1 VPEAA
6 APPAPQAGQA
16 AAPPAKEKKIPRPPN
31 KKVSTPTIL
40 QMEAVECGAAALAM
54 ILAHHGLWVPLEEL
68 RVQCG
73 VSRDGSKA
81 SNVLKAARNYGLDA
95 KGYKYGE
102 LEKLYEQELPVILFW
117 NFNHFVVLDG
127 YKNGEIFLNDPA
139 QGPRKVTM
147 QELDGSYSGVV
158 LTFKKSPEFKKGG
171 APPTMGPALRRR
183 LTGSEIAL
191 AFTVLCGLFLVI
203 PGLIIPTFTRV
214 FIDDYLVRGQSWMV
228 TYLMWFMI
236 GTLVVQ
242 GVLTWLQKY
251 YLLRLESKLALSTS
265 SAFFNHI
272 LRLPAAY
279 FGQRFAGEIGSRVL
293 INDKVAKVVSGKLA
307 TTAIDLVMMIFYFIL
322 MCLYS
327 VSLTL
332 IVTAIGLLNVGA
344 VQLSSRLRVDASR
357 RLMQDKGKLMG
368 VAMNGLQMIET
379 IKATGSESEF
389 YARWAGYY
397 AKSVN
402 TQQFLQVLGQSQSSI
417 PNLVQT
423 LSTAAVLVIGGYK
436 VMNGDLTVG
445 MLVAYQ
451 TLLGSFMRP
460 INTLVSFGSTLQE
473 LQADM
478 NRLDDVLRYPED
490 KQYSQD
496 RSKLQYD
503 PSVVKLSGLVELK
516 NVTFGYNPLDPP
528 LIEDF
533 SLRVEPGRRVALVGS
548 SGSGKSTVAKVIS
561 GLFEHWGGEILFD
574 GKPRNEIPRDLL
586 VNSIAVVDQEVFLF
600 GGTVN
605 ENVTM
610 WDGTV
615 PVARVGMASRDA
627 AIAEVVEAREGGYK
641 SVVQEGGGNFSGG
654 QCQRLEIAR
663 GLVGEPTIMILD
675 EATSALDPTTEMH
688 IDDSMRRRGCTCI
701 IIAHRLSTIRDAD
714 EIIVLERGKIV
725 QRGTHD
731 KMKDIEGP
739 YRKLIGAH

>member
-1 VPEAA
+1 VPDLPQPLPPPDAPAEAK
-6 APPAPQAGQA
+6 PKG
-16 AAPPAKEKKIPRPPN
+16 IPRPPN
-31 KKVSTPTIL
+31 KKVVTPTIL
-40 QMEAVECGAAALAM
+40 QMEAVECGAAALSM
-54 ILAHHGLWVPLEEL
+54 IMAHYGLWAPLEEV

-81 SNVLKAARNYGLDA
+81 SNVLKAARNYGFEA
-95 KGYKYGE
+95 KGFKMSE
-102 LEKLYEQELPVILFW
+102 LDKLYEQELPCILFW

-127 YKNGEIFLNDPA
+127 YKNGEVFLNDPA
-139 QGPRKVTM
+139 QGPRKIALE
-147 QELDGSYSGVV
+147 ELDGSYSGVV
-158 LTFKKSPEFKKGG
+158 LTFKPSPEFKKSG

-183 LTGSEIAL
+183 LAGSEIAL
-191 AFTVLCGLFLVI
+191 TFSVICGLFLVI

-214 FIDDYLVRGQSWMV
+214 FIDDYLVRGQQWMV
-228 TYLMWFMI
+228 SYLMMFMI
-236 GTLVVQ
+236 GTFFVQ

-251 YLLRLESKLALSTS
+251 YLLRLESKLALSTAS
-265 SAFFNHI
+265 QFFNHI
-272 LRLPAAY
+272 LRLPSAY

-293 INDKVAKVVSGKLA
+293 INDKVAKIISDKLA
-307 TTAIDLVMMIFYFIL
+307 STAIDLVMMIFYFVL

-332 IVTAIGLLNVGA
+332 IVSAIGLLNVGA
-344 VQLSSRLRVDASR
+344 VRLSARSRVDAAR
-357 RLMQDKGKLMG
+357 RLMQDKGKLQG

-379 IKATGSESEF
+379 IKATGSEAEF
-389 YARWAGYY
+389 FARWAGYY
-397 AKSVN
+397 SKSVN
-402 TQQFLQVLGQSQSSI
+402 TTQFIAVLAQSQGSI
-417 PNLVQT
+417 PNLVST
-423 LSTAAVLVIGGYK
+423 LSTAAVLVIGGFK
-436 VMNGDLTVG
+436 VMNGDMTVG

-460 INTLVSFGSTLQE
+460 INTLVSFGSELQE

-478 NRLDDVLRYPED
+478 NRLDDVLRYPAD
-490 KQYSQD
+490 KQYEQD
-496 RSKLQYD
+496 RTKLEYD
-503 PSVVKLSGLVELK
+503 PRVVKLSGLVELK
-516 NVTFGYNPLDPP
+516 NVTFGYNPLEPP
-528 LIEDF
+528 LIQDF

-561 GLFEHWGGEILFD
+561 GLYPNWGGEILFD
-574 GKPRNEIPRDLL
+574 GKQRHEIPRDLL

-610 WDGTV
+610 WDPTV
-615 PVARVGMASRDA
+615 PISRVGTASRDA

-641 SVVQEGGGNFSGG
+641 SPVQEGGGNFSGG

-675 EATSALDPTTEMH
+675 EATSALDPSTEMH

-731 KMKDIEGP
+731 LMKDVEGP
-739 YRKLIGAH
+739 YKKLIGAH